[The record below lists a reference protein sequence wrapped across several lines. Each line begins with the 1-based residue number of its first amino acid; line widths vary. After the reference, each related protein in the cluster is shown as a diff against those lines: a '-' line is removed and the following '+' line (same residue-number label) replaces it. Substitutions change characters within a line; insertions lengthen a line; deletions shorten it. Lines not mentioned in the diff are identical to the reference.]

1 MGEGAPDMQFK
12 SPLGQ
17 STMDNICGG
26 QKTQLL
32 YLVIEMTLSKTSFM
46 PLYPLYPIYPF
57 PPQDA
62 NNLNRAYKSAILAS
76 STQGKFESHEISFLL
91 GSVDF
96 GIPPTQCGILIYR
109 LYHNFSVKKPWRLLE
124 KL

>member
-1 MGEGAPDMQFK
+1 MLWRTVSAAAKAPDVQFK
-12 SPLGQ
+12 SPLDQ

-57 PPQDA
+57 PP
-62 NNLNRAYKSAILAS
+62 RM
-76 STQGKFESHEISFLL
+76 
-91 GSVDF
+91 
-96 GIPPTQCGILIYR
+96 LII
-109 LYHNFSVKKPWRLLE
+109 
-124 KL
+124 